1 MALPLH
7 IAKAQKETDF
17 SNVSAVVSLE
27 QKLKGIKEISKQL
40 AKSNQQAVVDAETG
54 GLIEPCT
61 FVGE

>member
-7 IAKAQKETDF
+7 IIKAQKETDF

-54 GLIEPCT
+54 ELIEP
-61 FVGE
+61 